1 MGKISNNKIII
12 IAALAIVVVLIVGL
26 SIYFVLFK
34 RTQTPTEKQPEV
46 VLDEKYEEAKNN
58 FNAMFTNTIRKSFT
72 QSTEPTKVDNTK
84 EIVYTKNEVSVQAD
98 NKYDINVNLPYL
110 NIASTE
116 AESINNEIDRLFGDK
131 VNSAIQAVD
140 MTTIYNVDYVA
151 YLNDDM
157 LSLVIRAT
165 LKENDMPQRM
175 IVKTYNYN
183 FSRQGQVNLGNLIVR
198 NRLDKDD
205 VQNKIYEEIE
215 KVIKTNDALEANGYT
230 VHKRYITNNRY
241 MLANIDTFFVD
252 QNDYLYIIFA
262 YGNQSYTNE
271 FDVVIF

>member
-1 MGKISNNKIII
+1 MGKLSNNKIVIIAITAII
-12 IAALAIVVVLIVGL
+12 IVLVVGL
-26 SIYFVLFK
+26 SIYFVLFHK
-34 RTQTPTEKQPEV
+34 TKGSEGKTQEV
-46 VLDEKYEEAKNN
+46 LLDEKYEEIKNN
-58 FNAMFTNTIRKSFT
+58 FNAMFTNTVRRSFS

-84 EIVYTKNEVSVQAD
+84 EIVYTKNEVNVQAD
-98 NKYDINVNLPYL
+98 NKYDINVNLPCI
-110 NIASTE
+110 NIVGTE
-116 AESINNEIDRLFGDK
+116 AQSINNEIDRLFGDK
-131 VNSAIQAVD
+131 VNSAIQSPD
-140 MTTIYNVDYVA
+140 IETIYNVDYVA

-205 VQNKIYEEIE
+205 VQDKIYEEIE
-215 KVIKTNDALEANGYT
+215 KIIKTNEALEANGYT
-230 VHKRYITNNRY
+230 VHKRYLSNNRY
-241 MLANIDTFFVD
+241 MLGNIDTYYID

-262 YGNQSYTNE
+262 YGNQNYTNE
-271 FDVVIF
+271 FDVVVF